1 MQQRTSGGVRWG
13 WGLAALASF
22 ASAAGCAKP
31 PAGAEARLAEVKQEA
46 VQMDQALDLLEE
58 RLLGSQSNLQLWDEM
73 ARRHRNVSALA
84 CENAEEHLK
93 EMARSQERQVG
104 KRGLKR
110 RQVASVEPAISRAS
124 SRPSRR
130 N

>member
-1 MQQRTSGGVRWG
+1 MQQRTSGVGVRWG
-13 WGLAALASF
+13 WRLIVLAAVVWG
-22 ASAAGCAKP
+22 AGCARP

-46 VQMDQALDLLEE
+46 AQMDQALDLLEE

-73 ARRHRNVSALA
+73 ARRHQNVSALA

-93 EMARSQERQVG
+93 EMTRSQERQAG

-110 RQVASVEPAISRAS
+110 RHVASAEPSISQA